1 MRKIAICV
9 YREAAGA
16 LLRLNPRRQTAIPT
30 RLRAPWKAVNNFQV
44 SQNSATTVGAT
55 SAKIAAPAG
64 ELVRRDYLPSGSCL
78 PLVITPATAGVELI
92 NWARSNREFLEA
104 RLLQEGAILFRN
116 FDLPTAEEFEQL
128 IETVSGKL
136 LDYSYRST
144 PRTLVSGRIY
154 TSTEYP
160 AHQSIPLH
168 NEHAYSRSWPMK
180 LWFFSMQVADD
191 GGETPIADSRKI
203 YQHIPT
209 EIRDCFER
217 KGLMYVRNYGTG
229 LDLAWARRIS
239 NDEPCGCGRLLPQAE
254 IEFEWIGEDQ
264 LRTRQR
270 CQVSAQHPQTGE
282 MVWFNQAHLFH
293 ISRLPAEARDWL
305 LSTFAEEDL
314 PRNVY
319 FADGSAI
326 EPDMVNEILKVYEQQ
341 AVVFPWRA
349 GDVLLIDNMLTAHG
363 RNPFRGKRRVVVG
376 MSQESNGPV

>member
-1 MRKIAICV
+1 M
-9 YREAAGA
+9 
-16 LLRLNPRRQTAIPT
+16 
-30 RLRAPWKAVNNFQV
+30 NNLQV
-44 SQNSATTVGAT
+44 SQKSATTVGT
-55 SAKIAAPAG
+55 PSAKIVAPGG
-64 ELVRRDYLPSGSCL
+64 ELVTTEYLPSGSCL
-78 PLVITPATAGVELI
+78 PVVIRPAIAGVELI
-92 NWARSNREFLEA
+92 KWAGENRKSLEA
-104 RLLQEGAILFRN
+104 RLLEEGGILFRN
-116 FDLPTAEEFEQL
+116 FNLPTAEEFEQL

-168 NEHAYSRSWPMK
+168 NEHAYSRKWPMK

-203 YQHIPT
+203 YQSIPK
-209 EIRDCFER
+209 EIRECFER
-217 KGLMYVRNYGTG
+217 KGLMYVRNYGSG
-229 LDLAWARRIS
+229 LDLAWEDVFQTTSRPEVEDFCR
-239 NDEPCGCGRLLPQAE
+239 QAE
-254 IEFEWIGEDQ
+254 IEFEWIGADQ

-270 CQVSAQHPQTGE
+270 CQVSAQHPQSGE

-293 ISRLPAEARDWL
+293 ISRVPVEARDWL

-341 AVVFPWRA
+341 AVVFPWSA

-363 RNPFRGKRRVVVG
+363 RQPFRGKRRVVVG
-376 MSQESNGPV
+376 MSQESNGRV

>member
-1 MRKIAICV
+1 V
-9 YREAAGA
+9 YLARDWFASGTSLGGSR
-16 LLRLNPRRQTAIPT
+16 LLGQWR
-30 RLRAPWKAVNNFQV
+30 AVNNFQV
-44 SQNSATTVGAT
+44 SQISAKAVGTT
-55 SAKIAAPAG
+55 SAKIAAPADDLIG
-64 ELVRRDYLPSGSCL
+64 TDYLRSGRL
-78 PLVITPATAGVELI
+78 PLVITPATTGVELT
-92 NWARSNREFLEA
+92 NWAGSNREFLA
-104 RLLQEGAILFRN
+104 THLRQEGGVLFRG
-116 FDLPTAEEFEQL
+116 FDLQTAEEFEQL
-128 IETVSGKL
+128 IEAVSGKL

-168 NEHAYSRSWPMK
+168 NEHAYSRRWPMK

-203 YQHIPT
+203 YQRLPA
-209 EIRDCFER
+209 EIKDCFER

-229 LDLAWARRIS
+229 LDLAWEDVFQTTSRPAVEDYCRAA
-239 NDEPCGCGRLLPQAE
+239 G

-270 CQVSAQHPQTGE
+270 CQVSAEHPETGE

-293 ISRLPAEARDWL
+293 ISRLPVETRDYL
-305 LSTFAEEDL
+305 RSSFAEEDL

-319 FADGSAI
+319 FADGSVI
-326 EPDMVNEILKVYEQQ
+326 EPEMISEILRVYEQE
-341 AVVFPWRA
+341 AVVFRWRA

-363 RNPFRGKRRVVVG
+363 RKPFGGKRRVVVG
-376 MSQESNGPV
+376 MSQENIARSTSAPP

>member
-1 MRKIAICV
+1 M
-9 YREAAGA
+9 
-16 LLRLNPRRQTAIPT
+16 
-30 RLRAPWKAVNNFQV
+30 NNFQV
-44 SQNSATTVGAT
+44 SQNSATNVGTT
-55 SAKIAAPAG
+55 SAKIAAPG
-64 ELVRRDYLPSGSCL
+64 CELVSTDYLPSGCRL

-92 NWARSNREFLEA
+92 NWAGSNREFLEA
-104 RLLQEGAILFRN
+104 RLLEEGGILFRN
-116 FDLPTAEEFEQL
+116 FDLTTAEEFERL

-144 PRTLVSGRIY
+144 PRTQVSGRIY

-168 NEHAYSRSWPMK
+168 NEHAYSRRWPMK
-180 LWFFSMQVADD
+180 LWFFSIQVADD

-203 YQHIPT
+203 YRSIPR
-209 EIRDCFER
+209 EIRECFER
-217 KGLMYVRNYGTG
+217 KGLMYVRNYGSG
-229 LDLAWARRIS
+229 LDLAWEDVFQTTSRPAVEDYCRR
-239 NDEPCGCGRLLPQAE
+239 AE
-254 IEFEWIGEDQ
+254 IEFEWIGADQ

-293 ISRLPAEARDWL
+293 ISRLPVEVREWL

-319 FADGSAI
+319 FADGGAI
-326 EPDMVNEILKVYEQQ
+326 EPDMVSEILEVCEQQ
-341 AVVFPWRA
+341 AVVFPWSP

-376 MSQESNGPV
+376 MSQESNERV